1 MRWLVFRWRNRFD
14 FGVMCLS
21 LIPLVVRLAGEV
33 FEDVSFLQSDLW
45 VPAALMMPALRL
57 FSGIE
62 KIRVL
67 WFSLLVIL
75 PRYQNIFVLLF
86 LGMYQFACIGCW
98 MLAGRF
104 RYLAGNTWSWEPQ
117 ANFNSM
123 LDAIATLFQL
133 FIGESWY
140 KVKDAAHETNGGFI
154 MLYFL
159 AFCLF
164 FTVLFANVIV
174 GVVLSSFGVIDHLQE
189 VEADGHK
196 LNVREFEEVTQGH
209 VKEFEEMRLRINFK
223 SRASHVLPLCV
234 DRCVWTVCVDCGV
247 CWCSESN
254 GHKLL
259 YIRPSANTLF
269 DGMDGGALPLL
280 PCALGTRMP
289 TGDCLL
295 RSQRQDLEGR
305 GCEANG
311 REGCRRAVQTGRCA
325 ALATAARPHVCPA
338 RTYTLA
344 FQITTATAS

>member
-1 MRWLVFRWRNRFD
+1 M
-14 FGVMCLS
+14 S

-33 FEDVSFLQSDLW
+33 FEDVFFLQRDLW
-45 VPAALMMPALRL
+45 VTAALMIPALRL

-154 MLYFL
+154 MLYFPPAMSCACPVQRGQPLLMYSMLGQLNSMASAASWSRRRRDATAILTSCRRDVQGSSSSMSAL
-159 AFCLF
+159 ASIVCVMATLSSAGCRSREPAILF
-164 FTVLFANVIV
+164 FPHQP
-174 GVVLSSFGVIDHLQE
+174 G
-189 VEADGHK
+189 
-196 LNVREFEEVTQGH
+196 
-209 VKEFEEMRLRINFK
+209 
-223 SRASHVLPLCV
+223 
-234 DRCVWTVCVDCGV
+234 
-247 CWCSESN
+247 
-254 GHKLL
+254 
-259 YIRPSANTLF
+259 
-269 DGMDGGALPLL
+269 
-280 PCALGTRMP
+280 
-289 TGDCLL
+289 
-295 RSQRQDLEGR
+295 LEIL
-305 GCEANG
+305 E
-311 REGCRRAVQTGRCA
+311 
-325 ALATAARPHVCPA
+325 
-338 RTYTLA
+338 
-344 FQITTATAS
+344 